1 MFFLNILFFIPVSC
15 FRIIMLT
22 KWELVRL
29 IQNCDK
35 NNPAISENNLCVDFL
50 VDNVFGGEQHFS
62 EENLSKAKQI
72 LGKFTSA
79 FLVRYKS
86 KFKKSKRMPERFEKS
101 EESWLNTNM
110 LSDETVG
117 KINLLK
123 TAQFTTVNKGE
134 SPEDT
139 VVGRPKVPWEDASD
153 RTKRRRV
160 TSLGKTHH
168 EEELLK
174 AAVNT
179 TSNPV
184 LKRVIKFA
192 IS

>member
-1 MFFLNILFFIPVSC
+1 
-15 FRIIMLT
+15 
-22 KWELVRL
+22 
-29 IQNCDK
+29 
-35 NNPAISENNLCVDFL
+35 
-50 VDNVFGGEQHFS
+50 
-62 EENLSKAKQI
+62 
-72 LGKFTSA
+72 
-79 FLVRYKS
+79 
-86 KFKKSKRMPERFEKS
+86 MPERFEKS

-117 KINLLK
+117 KINLLR
-123 TAQFTTVNKGE
+123 TAQFTIVDKGE

-139 VVGRPKVPWEDASD
+139 VVGRPKLPWEDASD

-179 TSNPV
+179 TSNPD

-192 IS
+192 ISSTSNAAHLAAASKVSAITPYTPNECVDLWITANHTKKS